1 MPELTEADLKL
12 KIKSAPV
19 GAYLLCGDEDYLIK
33 VYTDKLIKTCVDESF
48 YDFNLHVFDKE
59 GKDDKDLS
67 EIYENAMAVPMM
79 AESKCV
85 LVKNYPVEDLDEGDL
100 NALRELLTD
109 NPEDNC
115 LIFSYPSSQPK
126 AKDLAPVVKLF
137 SELGYVVK
145 LNRKTASE
153 ISAILERGAVKRGK
167 KFDKG
172 VANYLINSVGND
184 LNLLNN
190 ELEKVCA
197 YGGDVI
203 TKSDVDAVC
212 IKSVET
218 KVYDMINE
226 LTSGNFDKAFR
237 LLSALFAQREDEYM
251 ILGAINSQYADIYR
265 AKAARK
271 ADKTFGELIAGYPAY
286 KGKEWRLDKMNR
298 FAGSLSFE
306 QLARIFEILA
316 DADTALKST
325 SRDKKQVLEQTL
337 VLLSRTSGR

>member
-19 GAYLLCGDEDYLIK
+19 GAYLLCGDEDYLVK
-33 VYTDKLIKTCVDESF
+33 VYTDKLIKACVDESF

-59 GKDDKDLS
+59 GKEDKDLS

-85 LVKNYPVEDLDEGDL
+85 LVKNYPVEELDKGDMD
-100 NALRELLTD
+100 ALRELLTD

-115 LIFSYPSSQPK
+115 LIFSYPASQPK
-126 AKDLAPVVKLF
+126 AKEFAPVVKLF
-137 SELGYVVK
+137 SELAYVVK
-145 LNRKTASE
+145 FNRKTPYE
-153 ISAILERGAVKRGK
+153 ISSILEKGAVKRGK

-172 VANYLINSVGND
+172 AASYLINSVGND

-218 KVYDMINE
+218 KVYDMIDE
-226 LTSGNFDKAFR
+226 LTAGNFDRAFR
-237 LLSALFAQREDEYM
+237 MLSALFAQREDEYK
-251 ILGAINSQYADIYR
+251 ILGAVNSQYADIYR
-265 AKAARK
+265 VKATLK
-271 ADKTFGELIAGYPAY
+271 AGKSLGELEVGYPAY
-286 KGKEWRLDKMNR
+286 KGKDWRLKKMTGL
-298 FAGSLSFE
+298 AGSLSFE
-306 QLARIFEILA
+306 QLTRIFEILA
-316 DADTALKST
+316 DADSALKST
-325 SRDKKQVLEQTL
+325 SLDKKQVLEQTL
-337 VLLSRTSGR
+337 VLLTRTGGR